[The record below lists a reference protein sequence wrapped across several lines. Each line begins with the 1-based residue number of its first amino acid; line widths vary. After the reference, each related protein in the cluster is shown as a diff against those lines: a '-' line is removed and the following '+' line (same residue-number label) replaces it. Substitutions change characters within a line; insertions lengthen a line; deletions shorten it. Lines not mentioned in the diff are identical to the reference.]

1 MKTQVVPALVVTTV
15 WTLATIGA
23 PAAARE
29 AESPRAGQATAK
41 ADGGGLRAMARQLL
55 ADTKPWRQALDK
67 LGRQLKAAMPSSM
80 VNANDMETLQ
90 RSTQAMNVLEVA
102 PLPPIFSKAKMKE
115 IAAGKGAQGKLT
127 GAVQEKQRLRQVQSQ
142 RKGEIDALRADRAE
156 LEKVVDEYRRQES
169 AARDLSDA
177 VAKHA
182 MDADVEVVARLA
194 GKSIV
199 LSWADFQL
207 TVLEA
212 LAERVAAGE
221 RALARVDKVLK
232 AAELDLQG
240 FGDALTVTEWLFAD
254 DMPVPTGRDTHGG
267 MAPAGV
273 GTRVQAIEAA
283 VVRNNEVARAAAE
296 HQRAEAAQIRERNAR
311 IDRLSSLL
319 SLAQVGNGVAAT
331 GAGAA
336 APAPAKGAS
345 VSQSITV
352 IYQDRAW
359 KPVQR
364 PPRRAQPAPAVEA
377 PLR

>member
-1 MKTQVVPALVVTTV
+1 MKPRVLPVLVVATV
-15 WTLATIGA
+15 WTLANLGA
-23 PAAARE
+23 LAAARE
-29 AESPRAGQATAK
+29 AGPLRAGQAPAQ
-41 ADGGGLRAMARQLL
+41 ADGGGLRATARQLL
-55 ADTKPWRQALDK
+55 ADTTPWRQALDK

-80 VNANDMETLQ
+80 VNANEVETLQ
-90 RSTQAMNVLEVA
+90 RSTEAMNALEVV
-102 PLPPIFSKAKMKE
+102 PFPPIFSKATMKE

-142 RKGEIDALRADRAE
+142 RKGEIDALRAGRAE
-156 LEKVVDEYRRQES
+156 LKKVVDEFRRQES

-177 VAKHA
+177 LAKHA
-182 MDADVEVVARLA
+182 MDADVEVVSRLA
-194 GKSIV
+194 GRSIV

-240 FGDALTVTEWLFAD
+240 FGDALTVTEWLFAE
-254 DMPVPTGRDTHGG
+254 DMSVPTGQDTHGPL
-267 MAPAGV
+267 APGGV
-273 GTRVQAIEAA
+273 GTTVQAIEAA

-296 HQRAEAAQIRERNAR
+296 YQRAEAAQIRERNAK

-319 SLAQVGNGVAAT
+319 SLAQVGFGVAAT

-336 APAPAKGAS
+336 APATAKGMS

-364 PPRRAQPAPAVEA
+364 PPSRAQPAPVVEV